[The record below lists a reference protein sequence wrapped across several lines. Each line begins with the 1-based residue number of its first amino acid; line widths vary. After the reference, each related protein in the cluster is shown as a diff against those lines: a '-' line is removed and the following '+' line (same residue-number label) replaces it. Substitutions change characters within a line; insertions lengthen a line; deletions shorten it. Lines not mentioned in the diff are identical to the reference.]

1 MRLSHLLAVGAALS
15 LAVSAAP
22 IPASALGIDKEIV
35 VTGANSGGGFDATI
49 DGFETLVWCVDDENE
64 IHPGT
69 ASATYDGNVIA
80 LDDWAGGQNNLVRK
94 GTETTWTD
102 GLTLTALQ
110 RYQASA
116 YLITQYVG
124 GPISNANAYQEAVWR
139 LTSTD
144 GTAPAANTYYNDAV
158 AFILDPLNANYGF
171 GRWAVVSGVT
181 SGGVISDTDT
191 RQTFLVEL
199 EPNGEVPEPASMAL
213 IGGGL
218 IGMALY
224 TRRRQ
229 A

>member
-22 IPASALGIDKEIV
+22 IPVSALGIDKEIV
-35 VTGANSGGGFDATI
+35 VTSSNPGGGFDAMV
-49 DGFETLVWCVDDENE
+49 DGNETLVWCVDDENQ

-80 LDDWAGGQNNLVRK
+80 LGNWAGGQNNQVRK
-94 GTETTWTD
+94 GTETNWTD
-102 GLTLTALQ
+102 GLSLTALQ

-116 YLITQYVG
+116 YLISQYLG
-124 GPISNANAYQEAVWR
+124 APISEANAYQEAVWR

-158 AFILDPLNANYGF
+158 AFIMNPLNVNYGF
-171 GRWAVVSGVT
+171 GKWAVISGVS
-181 SGGVISDTDT
+181 SGGVLSDTDT
-191 RQTFLVEL
+191 RQTFMVEL
-199 EPNGEVPEPASMAL
+199 VPNGEVPEPASMAL
-213 IGGGL
+213 IGTGL
-218 IGMALY
+218 IGMALL
-224 TRRRQ
+224 TRRRS